1 MNAKLINILTVSL
14 VTFAVL
20 VPEIL
25 VFGFIWQNHLQFE
38 QNNSLISSGD
48 SLHNN
53 YVNNIL
59 LNTTDVEKIPISNGE
74 NHGFID
80 WLDTF
85 KIILLLELLLFS
97 LPMGLVLIFF
107 LYDRYLIHRNISYQQ
122 RVELLE
128 KIWHYDIDKKEK

>member
-20 VPEIL
+20 SPEIL
-25 VFGFIWQNHLQFE
+25 VFGFIWQNHLQLE
-38 QNNSLISSGD
+38 QSNSLISSGN

-59 LNTTDVEKIPISNGE
+59 LNTTDVEKIPISTGE
-74 NHGFID
+74 NHEFID

-85 KIILLLELLLFS
+85 KIILILELLLFS